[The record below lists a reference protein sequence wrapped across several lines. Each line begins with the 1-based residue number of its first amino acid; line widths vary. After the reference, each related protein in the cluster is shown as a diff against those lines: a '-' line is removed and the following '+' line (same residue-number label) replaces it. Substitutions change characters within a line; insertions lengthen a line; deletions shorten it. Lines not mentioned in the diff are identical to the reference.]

1 MIASKLRSI
10 LEGLEGLEDTEANG
24 RDGWMARKKYQT

>member
-10 LEGLEGLEDTEANG
+10 SEGLEELEDKEVNG
-24 RDGWMARKKYQT
+24 QDGWMARKKYQT